1 MSALQQSRIALKC
14 FIENTEE
21 SWESMKK
28 GIAGIQWM
36 IFMIAAAI
44 VAPIS
49 IANQYHLTT
58 TETSGLL
65 ARTIFV
71 LGIAGILQIIIGH
84 KLPIHEGPAGLW
96 WSVFTVYTGYIGVL
110 YSTNIAALQAL
121 SGAMIVS
128 GGFFIIL
135 SFFGFIEK
143 LAKLFTPTVTFIYLM
158 LLVLQLSGSFIK
170 GMFGITG
177 ENGTINVKTA
187 LLSLVVVCLS
197 FFFGKTRIL
206 WVRQYSVVF
215 SLLIGWLLFIVFRQA
230 PAVAHTSSWFA
241 LPELFPFGAP
251 LFDLGGITT
260 AFFLTFLLITNLVAS
275 IRLMETIINP
285 SGAEDSSRYRRSGF
299 VSGFNQLLGGGFG
312 AIGSV
317 PISGAAGFVAQTGEK
332 SRLAFLI
339 GCVLTTVITFFP
351 PLMHVMAAIPAP
363 VGYAVVFVLFSNMV
377 VMALKELKNIIRL
390 ENDTY
395 LIIGISLMTGVGIMF
410 LPPSATSQ
418 LPAALIALLNN
429 GLIVGSVIGILL
441 EQLLLYRNRTQK

>member
-1 MSALQQSRIALKC
+1 
-14 FIENTEE
+14 
-21 SWESMKK
+21 MKK

-36 IFMIAAAI
+36 IFMIAAAV

-49 IANQYHLTT
+49 IASEYHLNA

-96 WSVFTVYTGYIGVL
+96 WSVFTVYSGFIGVL

-128 GGFFIIL
+128 GVFFIFL

-143 LAKLFTPTVTFIYLM
+143 LAKLFTPTVTFIYLL
-158 LLVLQLSGSFIK
+158 LLVLQLSRSFIK
-170 GMFGITG
+170 GMLGITSSHL
-177 ENGTINVKTA
+177 TINVTTA
-187 LLSLVVVCLS
+187 FLSFVVICLS
-197 FFFGKTRIL
+197 FFFGRTKIL
-206 WVRQYSVVF
+206 WIRQYSVVF
-215 SLLIGWLLFIVFRQA
+215 SLLIGWILFILFHEA
-230 PAVAHTSSWFA
+230 PKISHADQWFIFPK
-241 LPELFPFGAP
+241 LLPFGRP
-251 LFDLGGITT
+251 IFDLGSIST
-260 AFFLTFLLITNLVAS
+260 ALFLTLLLITNLVAS
-275 IRLMETIINP
+275 IRLMETIIHPNE
-285 SGAEDSSRYRRSGF
+285 AEDKTRYRRSGF
-299 VSGFNQLLGGGFG
+299 VSGINQLLGGGFG

-332 SRLAFLI
+332 SRVAFFI
-339 GCVLTTVITFFP
+339 GCALTTIITFFP
-351 PLMHVMAAIPAP
+351 PIMNVMAAIPAP

-377 VMALKELKNIIRL
+377 VMALKELKNIVTL
-390 ENDTY
+390 ENDLY

-410 LPPSATSQ
+410 IPTSATQ
-418 LPAALIALLNN
+418 NLPAAFIALLNN

-441 EQLLLYRNRTQK
+441 EQLLLWRNRFKK